1 MILSS
6 DIFFRGDIIDLSF
19 VCNNGQIDN
28 LLSQVE
34 DAIIDAIFEEQ
45 GEIDEDPQPELVN
58 VLKYFAFVEMMIN
71 ITNDFSANYVKS
83 YFAQIL
89 QNNPTLAFEMT
100 RNKITQARISAYREV
115 QKFELDG
122 WKIYA
127 EYYELCNYL

>member
-127 EYYELCNYL
+127 ENYELCNYL